1 MFGFQRVGDLIWQAC
16 DQGAKG
22 FLVGATAGRTTL
34 AGEGLQHQD
43 GHSHVLASRRRTVKA
58 YDPAFAYELGVII
71 HDGITRMYCQGETWI
86 YYLTAMNETYKQ
98 PPMPSDPLVRE
109 GILRGL
115 YRYRKSPL
123 KGAKAKKRAHLLGSG
138 AILNEAIKA
147 QEVLHEQ
154 YGVAADVWSV
164 TSYKE
169 LYRDAVEAERHNL
182 LNPGEQRQPW
192 IEQVLG
198 QEKGVFVAASDYM
211 KVMPAV
217 VARWVPGR
225 LHMLGTDG
233 FGRSDSRERLRD
245 FFEVDHRYIV
255 LAALHELAH
264 DGDLDAKVVK
274 QAIKD
279 LGIDPGK
286 LNPHVD

>member
-1 MFGFQRVGDLIWQAC
+1 MFGFQRVGDLIWAAC
-16 DQGAKG
+16 DMQAKG
-22 FLVGATAGRTTL
+22 FLIGATAGRTTL

-43 GHSHVLASRRRTVKA
+43 GHSHVLALPPTTVKA

-71 HDGITRMYCQGETWI
+71 HDGITRMYCNDETWI
-86 YYLTAMNETYKQ
+86 YYLTVMNETYKQ

-138 AILNEAIKA
+138 AILNEAIAA
-147 QEVLHEQ
+147 QEILQEK

-169 LYRDAVEAERHNL
+169 LYRDAVAAERRHL
-182 LNPGEQRQPW
+182 LEPGAKERPWVEETLGKEQ
-192 IEQVLG
+192 
-198 QEKGVFVAASDYM
+198 GVFVAASDYM
-211 KVMPAV
+211 KIMPATI
-217 VARWVPGR
+217 ARWIPGR

-233 FGRSDSRERLRD
+233 FGRSDDRARLRD
-245 FFEVDHRYIV
+245 FFEVDRRYIV
-255 LAALHELAH
+255 LAALHELAL
-264 DGDLDAKVVK
+264 DGDLDLKVAR

-279 LGIDPGK
+279 LDIDPGK